1 MVSTLN
7 VSDLIIECY
16 PQPCDSGM
24 QLGIVPQGIMITH
37 VPTGLIAISDA
48 ERNQYKNKKVAMD
61 EIIKK
66 LKSL

>member
-1 MVSTLN
+1 
-7 VSDLIIECY
+7 
-16 PQPCDSGM
+16 M